1 MKPYKTDKGG
11 STSFT
16 LPPPTRV
23 INKVN
28 CSHLNE
34 EASCFIE
41 TTCIKISLN
50 VEAVS
55 PQALISVVP
64 TVLHSNN

>member
-1 MKPYKTDKGG
+1 MIP
-11 STSFT
+11 
-16 LPPPTRV
+16 
-23 INKVN
+23 IEKVN
-28 CSHLNE
+28 YSNLKE
-34 EASCFIE
+34 GVSCFIE
-41 TTCIKISLN
+41 ATCIKISLN